1 MKKSLTITIALL
13 CALASFLPELH
24 AAEEDEIALVKLR
37 PDVRVAIN
45 NGLRFIAS
53 QQHDDDGR
61 FSTGGSKNTHE
72 TSIALMA
79 FMLQGH
85 IPGQGKY
92 GEVMENGL
100 SYLIAK
106 GEEQDGF
113 LGSGTN
119 HAAMYEHAL
128 AVLALSE
135 AWGHSKNPKLRK
147 VLRDAV
153 DITLRAQN
161 DQGGWRYTPKP
172 KDADLSMTAMHIVAL
187 NSAREAGIAVP
198 QSTIDRAAEYVV
210 SCQNE
215 ETHGFAYTAQGGH
228 AKASFPVS
236 AAGTLALILSGKRDD
251 HSVRRGMAYLKD
263 YDESKFSPE
272 ESERGFKF
280 FFYSHY
286 YAIQCMYQSGEE
298 DFKDWYPKILKTLL
312 ETQEDDGSWK
322 SGFGG
327 VYGTGMAILI
337 SGVPYR
343 YLPIYQR

>member
-1 MKKSLTITIALL
+1 MKKSLTITTALL
-13 CALASFLPELH
+13 CALACFLPETH
-24 AAEEDEIALVKLR
+24 AAEEDEIALLKLR
-37 PDVRVAIN
+37 PDVRVAVN
-45 NGLRFIAS
+45 NGLRFIAA
-53 QQHDDDGR
+53 QQQDDGR
-61 FSTGGSKNTHE
+61 FCTGGSKNTHE

-92 GEVMENGL
+92 GEAMENGL

-113 LGSGTN
+113 LGSGAN
-119 HAAMYEHAL
+119 NASMYEHGL
-128 AVLALSE
+128 GVLALSE
-135 AWGHSKNPKLRK
+135 AWGHSKNPKIRK
-147 VLRDAV
+147 VLRNAV

-161 DQGGWRYTPKP
+161 DQGGWRYQPKP
-172 KDADLSMTAMHIVAL
+172 NDADLSMTAMHLVAL

-210 SCQNE
+210 SCQDE
-215 ETHGFAYTAQGGH
+215 ETGGFAYTGVGR
-228 AKASFPVS
+228 KTASFPVS
-236 AAGTLALILSGKRDD
+236 AGGTLALMLSGKRDD
-251 HSVRRGMAYLKD
+251 LTVRRGMAYLKD
-263 YDESKFSPE
+263 HDDIKFSPE
-272 ESERGFKF
+272 ESERGFP
-280 FFYSHY
+280 FFYYAHY
-286 YAIQCMYQSGEE
+286 YAIQVMYQSGEE

-312 ETQEDDGSWK
+312 ETQEDDGSWS
-322 SGFGG
+322 SGHGG

>member
-1 MKKSLTITIALL
+1 MKKSLTTTIVLL

-37 PDVRVAIN
+37 PDVRVAVN
-45 NGLRFIAS
+45 NGLRFIES
-53 QQHDDDGR
+53 QQHDDGR
-61 FSTGGSKNTHE
+61 FSTGGARNTHE
-72 TSIALMA
+72 TSVALMA

-92 GEVMENGL
+92 GLAMENGL
-100 SYLIAK
+100 DYLIAK

-119 HAAMYEHAL
+119 SGGMYEHGL

-135 AWGHSKNPKLRK
+135 AWGQSKNPKLRK

-153 DITLRAQN
+153 DVTLRAQN
-161 DQGGWRYTPKP
+161 DKGGWRYTPKP
-172 KDADLSMTAMHIVAL
+172 KDADLSMTAMHLVAL

-198 QSTIDRAAEYVV
+198 QSTIDRAVKYVI

-215 ETHGFAYTAQGGH
+215 ETGGFTYHPTGRRGAGA
-228 AKASFPVS
+228 FPIS
-236 AAGTLALILSGKRDD
+236 AAGPLALILSGKRDD
-251 HSVRRGMAYLKD
+251 HSVRRGITYLKD
-263 YDESKFSPE
+263 YDDSKFSFE
-272 ESERGFKF
+272 ESERGFPF
-280 FFYSHY
+280 FFYAHY
-286 YAIQCMYQSGEE
+286 YAIQVMYQSSEE
-298 DFKDWYPKILKTLL
+298 DFKDWYPKILMTLL

-322 SGFGG
+322 SGHGG

>member
-1 MKKSLTITIALL
+1 MKTALTTTIALL
-13 CALASFLPELH
+13 CTLASFLPELH

-45 NGLRFIAS
+45 NGLRFIES
-53 QQHDDDGR
+53 QQHDDGR
-61 FSTGGSKNTHE
+61 FSTGGARNTHE
-72 TSIALMA
+72 TSVALMA

-92 GEVMENGL
+92 GLAMESGL

-119 HAAMYEHAL
+119 HAAMYEHGL

-135 AWGHSKNPKLRK
+135 AWGQSKNPKLRK

-153 DITLRAQN
+153 DVTLRAQN
-161 DQGGWRYTPKP
+161 DKGGWRYTPKP
-172 KDADLSMTAMHIVAL
+172 EGADLSMTAMHLVAL
-187 NSAREAGIAVP
+187 NSARESGIAVP
-198 QSTIDRAAEYVV
+198 QASIDRAVKYVI
-210 SCQNE
+210 SCQGQE
-215 ETHGFAYTAQGGH
+215 SGGFTYIPAGGRLEGV
-228 AKASFPVS
+228 FPVS

-251 HSVRRGMAYLKD
+251 HSVRRGITYLKD
-263 YDESKFSPE
+263 YDDSKFSE
-272 ESERGFKF
+272 GGVKF
-280 FFYSHY
+280 PFYAHY

-312 ETQEDDGSWK
+312 ETQNDDGSWK

>member
-1 MKKSLTITIALL
+1 MKKALTTTIVLL
-13 CALASFLPELH
+13 CTLASFLPELH

-53 QQHDDDGR
+53 QQQEDDGR
-61 FSTGGSKNTHE
+61 FCTGGSKNTHE

-92 GEVMENGL
+92 GEAMENGL
-100 SYLIAK
+100 SYLIRK

-119 HAAMYEHAL
+119 NASMYEHGL
-128 AVLALSE
+128 GVLALSE

-236 AAGTLALILSGKRDD
+236 AGGTLALMLSGKRDD
-251 HSVRRGMAYLKD
+251 LSVRRAMNYLKD
-263 YDESKFSPE
+263 YDDSKFSPE
-272 ESERGFKF
+272 DSEREFKF
-280 FFYSHY
+280 FYYAHY
-286 YAIQCMYQSGEE
+286 YGIQAMYQSGEE
-298 DFKDWYPKILKTLL
+298 DFKDWYAQILKTLL

-322 SGFGG
+322 SGHGG

-337 SGVPYR
+337 AGVPYR